1 MRVLSQAVLSTYP
14 FETYT
19 IPNIPHI
26 QHPLLQ
32 VRTHWNINKERYSY
46 KMSYANPTPVPPTTI
61 LTSRPISQSAALDF
75 LKAYLDRAANDPSL
89 QPSAMI
95 TEHGPASHTTAAA
108 PNLTLHNL
116 KRVQAGLAGEILG
129 RDLSLT
135 TPAEAAARTPKKTKG
150 AQEGE
155 KQEEQWENKEKWELE
170 QGQALGADE
179 DGTELLNTTTGEEI
193 EVDENG
199 MPLTGVIDKA
209 ERKRRK
215 KERKQAEKKARAQQA
230 REAGEEEMEMSE

>member
-1 MRVLSQAVLSTYP
+1 
-14 FETYT
+14 
-19 IPNIPHI
+19 
-26 QHPLLQ
+26 
-32 VRTHWNINKERYSY
+32 
-46 KMSYANPTPVPPTTI
+46 MSHTNPTPIPPTTI

-95 TEHGPASHTTAAA
+95 TEHGPASRTTAAA

-116 KRVQAGLAGEILG
+116 KRIQAGLAGEILG

-135 TPAEAAARTPKKTKG
+135 TATEAAARTPKKSKG
-150 AQEGE
+150 EKQEG
-155 KQEEQWENKEKWELE
+155 QEEQWENKEKWELE
-170 QGQALGADE
+170 QGQGLGCDE
-179 DGTELLNTTTGEEI
+179 DGIELLNTTTGEEI
-193 EVDENG
+193 EVDEDG
-199 MPLTGVIDKA
+199 MPITRVIDKA

-215 KERKQAEKKARAQQA
+215 KERKQAEKKARAQLA

>member
-1 MRVLSQAVLSTYP
+1 
-14 FETYT
+14 
-19 IPNIPHI
+19 
-26 QHPLLQ
+26 
-32 VRTHWNINKERYSY
+32 
-46 KMSYANPTPVPPTTI
+46 MSYANPTPIPPTTI

-95 TEHGPASHTTAAA
+95 TEHGPASRTTAAA

-135 TPAEAAARTPKKTKG
+135 TPTEAAAARTPKKSKG
-150 AQEGE
+150 GE
-155 KQEEQWENKEKWELE
+155 KGGEGQEEQWENKEKWELE
-170 QGQALGADE
+170 QGQALGGDE
-179 DGTELLNTTTGEEI
+179 DGTELLNTTTGEEV
-193 EVDENG
+193 EVDEEG
-199 MPLTGVIDKA
+199 MPITGDISKE

-215 KERKQAEKKARAQQA
+215 KERRLAERKTKRQQA
-230 REAGEEEMEMSE
+230 REAGEEEMETSE

>member
-1 MRVLSQAVLSTYP
+1 
-14 FETYT
+14 
-19 IPNIPHI
+19 
-26 QHPLLQ
+26 
-32 VRTHWNINKERYSY
+32 
-46 KMSYANPTPVPPTTI
+46 MSYANPTPIPPTTI

-95 TEHGPASHTTAAA
+95 TEHGPASRTTAAA

-135 TPAEAAARTPKKTKG
+135 TPTEAAAARTPKKTKG
-150 AQEGE
+150 GE
-155 KQEEQWENKEKWELE
+155 KGEGQEEQWENKEQWELE
-170 QGQALGADE
+170 QGQGLGADE
-179 DGTELLNTTTGEEI
+179 DGTELLNTTGEEI
-193 EVDENG
+193 EVDEDG
-199 MPLTGVIDKA
+199 MPITGAISKE

-215 KERKQAEKKARAQQA
+215 KERWAADKKAKRQQA
-230 REAGEEEMEMSE
+230 KEAGEEEMEMSE

>member
-1 MRVLSQAVLSTYP
+1 
-14 FETYT
+14 
-19 IPNIPHI
+19 
-26 QHPLLQ
+26 
-32 VRTHWNINKERYSY
+32 
-46 KMSYANPTPVPPTTI
+46 MSYANPTPVPSTTI

-95 TEHGPASHTTAAA
+95 TEHGPTSRTTAAA

-116 KRVQAGLAGEILG
+116 KRIQAGLGGEILG

-135 TPAEAAARTPKKTKG
+135 TPTEAAARTPKKTKG
-150 AQEGE
+150 EKAAQEG
-155 KQEEQWENKEKWELE
+155 QEEQWENKEKWELE
-170 QGQALGADE
+170 QGQGLGGDE

-193 EVDENG
+193 EVDEDG
-199 MPLTGVIDKA
+199 MPVTGAISKE

-215 KERKQAEKKARAQQA
+215 KERKLADRKARRQQA

>member
-1 MRVLSQAVLSTYP
+1 
-14 FETYT
+14 
-19 IPNIPHI
+19 
-26 QHPLLQ
+26 
-32 VRTHWNINKERYSY
+32 
-46 KMSYANPTPVPPTTI
+46 MSHTNPTPIPPTTI

-95 TEHGPASHTTAAA
+95 TEHGPASRTTAAA

-116 KRVQAGLAGEILG
+116 KRIQAGLAGEILG

-135 TPAEAAARTPKKTKG
+135 TATEAAARTPKKSK
-150 AQEGE
+150 GE
-155 KQEEQWENKEKWELE
+155 KQEEQEEQWENKEKWELE
-170 QGQALGADE
+170 QGQGLGCDE
-179 DGTELLNTTTGEEI
+179 DGIELLNTTTGEEI
-193 EVDENG
+193 EVDEDG
-199 MPLTGVIDKA
+199 MPITRVIDKA

-215 KERKQAEKKARAQQA
+215 KERKQAEKKARAQLA